1 MTTAPY
7 MRLYIGDYLA
17 DTIHL
22 SRGEHG
28 AYLLLL
34 MAMWRA
40 GGKLPAQDAKLARI
54 AKCTAKE
61 WEGMRETILAFFQ
74 RRGGTLTHKRLAREL
89 AIYTDK
95 IVRASKGGKAS
106 AVQKAKENNGK
117 NAKQLQANFNQSEPE
132 PDSRTEPLQGSSSTS
147 DASEPARP
155 EGAVS
160 SRPRLTVVP
169 KAEPKPV
176 RPATAAERRAEIAA
190 ILAKP
195 KPEAPPPAP
204 AETQAQMVERLRKSI
219 VPGGA
224 A

>member
-1 MTTAPY
+1 MTSAPY

-40 GGKLPAQDAKLARI
+40 GGKLPAQDAKLAKI
-54 AKCTAKE
+54 AKCSPKE
-61 WEGMRETILAFFQ
+61 WEAMRETMLAFFQ
-74 RRGGTLTHKRLAREL
+74 RRGGTITHKRLAREL

-106 AVQKAKENNGK
+106 AVQKAKENNPK
-117 NAKQLQANFNQSEPE
+117 TTKQLQANFNQSEPE

-147 DASEPARP
+147 DASEPARH